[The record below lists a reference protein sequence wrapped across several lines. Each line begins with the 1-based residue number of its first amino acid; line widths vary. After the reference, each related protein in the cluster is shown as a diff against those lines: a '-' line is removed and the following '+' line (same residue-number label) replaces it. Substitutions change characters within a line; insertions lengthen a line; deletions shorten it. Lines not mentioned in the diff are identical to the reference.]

1 MAITYSAVWLS
12 SCTGKASDVLKKKL
26 NSEDS
31 GERLEIDY
39 SGDSLAHGEDSDLFI
54 ELPRPVQTLGRVGSW
69 VV

>member
-1 MAITYSAVWLS
+1 MYWKGQR
-12 SCTGKASDVLKKKL
+12 CFEKKL